1 MKKYCLIYFL
11 FFFLLLIAGCKKSS
25 HSVPFLSFS
34 DKIPKDTLRIVT
46 QYGATSYFDYNGETM
61 GYDYEMVNHFSSYL
75 HLPVKITV
83 ARNDSEM
90 YSMLREGK
98 ADVAAYNTLET
109 KELKQE
115 FNFVF
120 PQQESYLVVVQHIST
135 RSVSDPVGLIG
146 KEVWVKPNT
155 IHHRRLQALNDE
167 LGGGIII
174 KLAADSLTTDDL
186 MQQVSDGKITFTIA
200 YRHKAL
206 LQKSYDSSL
215 DCRVPVGFTQQ
226 NGWLVRKNALALTD
240 SVNSWLKKDATNL
253 LMDRLYTK
261 YWDKNPYFNHKRL
274 HTTKGGI
281 SPYDHFFKKY
291 APRIGWDWRLLAAVA
306 YAESEFDN
314 NAVSYAGARG
324 IMQLMPSTARE
335 FGLDNQTFSNPESN
349 IAAGVEY
356 IKSLNMI
363 YRKIEDK
370 DERIK
375 FILASYNSGP
385 AHIIDAMALAEK
397 YGKSRYIWFD
407 HVEYYLSKKNKPEFY
422 QDPVCKYGKFGPKE
436 TLRYVPFVL
445 DTYARYL
452 RKTKK

>member
-1 MKKYCLIYFL
+1 MKKNYLI
-11 FFFLLLIAGCKKSS
+11 FFLLFFLLSVAGCKKSP
-25 HSVPFLSFS
+25 HSVSFLSVA
-34 DKIPKDTLRIVT
+34 DKMPKDTLRVVT

-61 GYDYEMVNHFSSYL
+61 GYDYEMVNHFARYL
-75 HLPVKITV
+75 NLPVKITV

-90 YSMLREGK
+90 CEMLREGK
-98 ADVAAYNTLET
+98 ADMAAYNTFET
-109 KELKQE
+109 KELKRE

-120 PQQESYLVVVQHIST
+120 PQQESYLVVVQHINT
-135 RSVSDPVGLIG
+135 RSVSDPVSLIG
-146 KEVWVKPNT
+146 KEVWVKANT
-155 IHHRRLQALNDE
+155 IHHWRLQALNDE

-174 KLAADSLTTDDL
+174 KLAADSLSTDDL

-206 LQKSYDSSL
+206 LQKTYDESL
-215 DCRVPVGFTQQ
+215 DIRVPVGFTQQ
-226 NGWLVRKNALALTD
+226 NGWLIRKNSHVLAD
-240 SVNSWLKKDATNL
+240 SVSSWLKRDATNL
-253 LMDRLYTK
+253 FMDHLYTK
-261 YWDKNPYFNHKRL
+261 YWEKNPYFSHKRL
-274 HTTKGGI
+274 RLAKGSI
-281 SPYDHFFKKY
+281 SPYDQYFKKY
-291 APRIGWDWRLLAAVA
+291 ASRIGWDWRLLAAVA

-335 FGLDNQTFSNPESN
+335 FGLDDKTFSNPESN
-349 IAAGVEY
+349 IIAGVEY

-385 AHIIDAMALAEK
+385 AHIMDAMALAEK
-397 YGKSRYIWFD
+397 YGKSRHVWFD
-407 HVEYYLSKKNKPEFY
+407 HVEYYLSQKNKPEFY

-452 RKTKK
+452 RKTKH